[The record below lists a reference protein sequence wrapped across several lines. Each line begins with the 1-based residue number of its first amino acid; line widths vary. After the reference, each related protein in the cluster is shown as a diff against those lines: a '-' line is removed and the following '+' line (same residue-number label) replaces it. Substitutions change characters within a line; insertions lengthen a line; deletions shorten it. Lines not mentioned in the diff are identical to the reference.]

1 MGKGGG
7 MVFKRRKRFS
17 SEKTHD
23 MDLQELAS
31 TMVAFIDGWVVE
43 RIQVSQKGVECCAI
57 STYSCIAFQS
67 FVLSATQQGGKKKA
81 GMEDLDLGI
90 LVRNKKFF
98 EDNIMRGSMIW
109 SVVVQMRRFSAHET
123 TLSMMK
129 KELKKLI
136 AAAREEEKNILAPPV
151 LYKMTSDHRIIP
163 SSTVYSQST
172 PSRWTSLL
180 YEILSTRYASMCDGS
195 DESTV
200 HDSSSLPKNMWET
213 RVLHSIAK
221 RPGVPKK
228 NVGLFLSVDEIFKN
242 SPGLCCLDTSEV
254 LYSYHLQ
261 MTLMD
266 PVVLQYDINVMSA
279 RLVDAMGLKLRTR
292 KYKDVTFLLHNYK
305 NVYLIDASTD
315 VIVDLMTL
323 LYIAECC
330 LLQEDTS
337 KATTTTTTTLSPH
350 VALAT
355 TQPGGK
361 KTLDPTHTYSA
372 VEFIESLLSSQKQGG
387 GEEQP
392 VAAGHESMR
401 SFIFTANGSS
411 VSVFCDVHRGNFALF
426 DSHPNHMAE
435 SNVYYTQT
443 KSGFYSLIH
452 HFFAKRMAS
461 SMDPVYIDIIEV
473 CLSAEDFLM
482 IGEKTKPFQEI
493 NHIKTLCGSNGKMTK

>member
-1 MGKGGG
+1 
-7 MVFKRRKRFS
+7 
-17 SEKTHD
+17 

-67 FVLSATQQGGKKKA
+67 FVISATQQRAGKKA
-81 GMEDLDLGI
+81 SMEDLDLGI

-129 KELKKLI
+129 KELKII
-136 AAAREEEKNILAPPV
+136 ALEESIRAPV
-151 LYKMTSDHRIIP
+151 LYKLTSDHRIIA
-163 SSTVYSQST
+163 SSTIYSQST

-180 YEILSTRYASMCDGS
+180 YEILGTRYASMCDGS

-221 RPGVPKK
+221 RPGVPKR

-279 RLVDAMGLKLRTR
+279 KLVDAMGLKLRTR
-292 KYKDVTFLLHNYK
+292 QYKDVTFLLHNYK
-305 NVYLIDASTD
+305 NVYLVDASTD
-315 VIVDLMTL
+315 VIVDLMTI

-330 LLQEDTS
+330 LLQEDSS
-337 KATTTTTTTLSPH
+337 KAILLPH
-350 VALAT
+350 VALT
-355 TQPGGK
+355 STQPGGK

-387 GEEQP
+387 EDTTE
-392 VAAGHESMR
+392 AAASDHENMR

-435 SNVYYTQT
+435 SNVYYAQT

-452 HFFAKRMAS
+452 HFFAKRMAR

-473 CLSAEDFLM
+473 CLSAEDFLLV
-482 IGEKTKPFQEI
+482 GEKTKPFQEI
-493 NHIKTLCGSNGKMTK
+493 NHMKKVEVMKR